1 MASTWEEWID
11 TLEMFFIASDIHD
24 TKRMRAL
31 LLYLVGKDLQK
42 IHRTLNDESDTYEKA
57 KELLDSYFKPKANVT
72 FERNKFYN
80 LHQMENETIS
90 AFVTRLKDASRTCDF
105 ENYSQESAIVD
116 SVICKCVSNR
126 LRHRLLHE
134 PRLDLK
140 TLFEIS
146 FTTESAEQQAT
157 EMEKYEEHNINKVLL
172 LKMIINNIQNS
183 ARQSHSQTRVKMKK
197 S

>member
-1 MASTWEEWID
+1 
-11 TLEMFFIASDIHD
+11 
-24 TKRMRAL
+24 MRAL
-31 LLYLVGKDLQK
+31 LLYLGGKELQK

-90 AFVTRLKDASRTCDF
+90 AFVTRLKDASRKCDF

-126 LRHRLLHE
+126 FRRRLLRE
-134 PRLDLK
+134 PKLDSK
-140 TLFEIS
+140 TLLEIS

-157 EMEKYEEHNINKVLL
+157 EMEKHEEHNINKVLPS
-172 LKMIINNIQNS
+172 KNDHKQQNKATIKLGS
-183 ARQSHSQTRVKMKK
+183 R
-197 S
+197 